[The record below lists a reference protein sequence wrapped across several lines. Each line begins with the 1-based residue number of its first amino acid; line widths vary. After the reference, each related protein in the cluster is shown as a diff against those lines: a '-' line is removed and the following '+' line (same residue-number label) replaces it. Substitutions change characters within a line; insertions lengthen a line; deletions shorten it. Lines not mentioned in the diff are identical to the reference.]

1 MQDLVLYKNKLNIG
15 VVAMRIVGKFTDEEL
30 ELLENLGIEVR
41 DREYSD
47 YEIKDM
53 EDIVMDA
60 VMSNLDNEG
69 EFTEIAETYNWIH
82 DKLVQI
88 ENDGEMEYE
97 DATLRPFLTD
107 EQIKLMELNN
117 IDLDRDYTLP
127 DLEKLED
134 LVYNI
139 MMTHMDENGE
149 YTELAEKYEKI
160 IDVIV
165 KIENEM

>member
-1 MQDLVLYKNKLNIG
+1 MQGLVLYKNKLNIG

-88 ENDGEMEYE
+88 ENDKSVEEIPSPYG
-97 DATLRPFLTD
+97 
-107 EQIKLMELNN
+107 K
-117 IDLDRDYTLP
+117 YT
-127 DLEKLED
+127 
-134 LVYNI
+134 
-139 MMTHMDENGE
+139 T
-149 YTELAEKYEKI
+149 
-160 IDVIV
+160 
-165 KIENEM
+165 

>member
-1 MQDLVLYKNKLNIG
+1 
-15 VVAMRIVGKFTDEEL
+15 MRIVGKFTDEEL

-53 EDIVMDA
+53 EDIVMNA

-88 ENDGEMEYE
+88 ENDWEM
-97 DATLRPFLTD
+97 
-107 EQIKLMELNN
+107 
-117 IDLDRDYTLP
+117 
-127 DLEKLED
+127 
-134 LVYNI
+134 
-139 MMTHMDENGE
+139 
-149 YTELAEKYEKI
+149 
-160 IDVIV
+160 
-165 KIENEM
+165 